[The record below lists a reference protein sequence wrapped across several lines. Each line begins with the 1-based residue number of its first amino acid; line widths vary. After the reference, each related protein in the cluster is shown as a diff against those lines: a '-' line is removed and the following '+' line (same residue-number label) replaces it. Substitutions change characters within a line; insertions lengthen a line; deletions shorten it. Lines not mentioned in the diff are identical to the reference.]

1 MIVYE
6 LHMAT
11 KTITLELDAYDRL
24 RTAKRSPRES
34 FSEVVRRLAIPRDA
48 VTGRQ
53 LLSMCRA
60 RGAQLTEDDCRAIDR
75 LNAEDQPPT
84 IP

>member
-1 MIVYE
+1 MVVYIQG
-6 LHMAT
+6 MAT

-24 RTAKRSPRES
+24 RSAKRTPRES

-48 VTGRQ
+48 VTGGQ
-53 LLSMCRA
+53 LLTLCRN
-60 RGAQLTEDDCRAIDR
+60 RGAQLTEKDCRAIDQ
-75 LNAEDQPPT
+75 LNAQDQPPT

>member
-1 MIVYE
+1 MIVYKKE
-6 LHMAT
+6 VAT

-24 RTAKRSPRES
+24 RSAKRTPRES

-48 VTGRQ
+48 VTGGQ
-53 LLSMCRA
+53 LLSLCRE
-60 RGAQLTEDDCRAIDR
+60 RGAQLTEEDCRAIDQ
-75 LNAEDQPPT
+75 LNAQDQPPI

>member
-1 MIVYE
+1 
-6 LHMAT
+6 
-11 KTITLELDAYDRL
+11 
-24 RTAKRSPRES
+24 
-34 FSEVVRRLAIPRDA
+34 

-53 LLSMCRA
+53 LLSMCRT

-75 LNAEDQPPT
+75 LNAEDKPPA